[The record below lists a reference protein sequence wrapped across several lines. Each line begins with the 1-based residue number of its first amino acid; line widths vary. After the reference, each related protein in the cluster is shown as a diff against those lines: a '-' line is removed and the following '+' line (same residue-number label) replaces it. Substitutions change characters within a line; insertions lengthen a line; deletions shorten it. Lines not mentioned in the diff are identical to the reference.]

1 MLGYSYL
8 ILKLKSLT
16 VLTGFNI
23 SLLNDVKST
32 DNQLV
37 KCLN

>member
-16 VLTGFNI
+16 VLTGLNKH
-23 SLLNDVKST
+23 LLIVVKLPE
-32 DNQLV
+32 NQ
-37 KCLN
+37 